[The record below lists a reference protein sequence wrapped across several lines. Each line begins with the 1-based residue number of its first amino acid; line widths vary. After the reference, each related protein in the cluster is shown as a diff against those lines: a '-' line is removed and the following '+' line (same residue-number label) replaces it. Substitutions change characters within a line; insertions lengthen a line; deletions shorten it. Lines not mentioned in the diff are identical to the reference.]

1 MEVLKKKLVV
11 LGCCIVTFVI
21 LTVSISGKE
30 WFKVQFAE
38 GKGFSFNH

>member
-1 MEVLKKKLVV
+1 MKVLKKKL
-11 LGCCIVTFVI
+11 VI

-38 GKGFSFNH
+38 GKGFSF